1 MAKRPRSEA
10 SNEAEEGNSGSE
22 AEEVNSV
29 AALASSEQEDSSS
42 TEEIDRWDWK
52 YMTEPTSEPRW
63 KEFQRCEVEK
73 LWYNKHLKVICLPY
87 RYIALEPHKLTAP
100 PPKRVRFTVLE
111 NHVVI
116 GHPDS
121 LLYSKKYKIYL
132 TLRKSSP

>member
-29 AALASSEQEDSSS
+29 AALASSEEDSSS

-52 YMTEPTSEPRW
+52 YITEPTSEPRW

-73 LWYNKHLKVICLPY
+73 LWYNEHLKVICLPY
-87 RYIALEPHKLTAP
+87 RYIAQEPHKLTGP
-100 PPKRVRFTVLE
+100 PPKRVRFTVME

-116 GHPDS
+116 GYPDS

-132 TLRKSSP
+132 TIRKSRP

>member
-10 SNEAEEGNSGSE
+10 SSKAEEG
-22 AEEVNSV
+22 NSV

-52 YMTEPTSEPRW
+52 YISEPTSQPLVW
-63 KEFQRCEVEK
+63 KEFQRCEVAK
-73 LWYNKHLKVICLPY
+73 LWYNSRLKVICLPY
-87 RYIALEPHKLTAP
+87 RYIAQEPRKLTAP
-100 PPKRVRFTVLE
+100 LPKRVRFAVLE